1 MYAARVVMNTQ
12 SMTSSS
18 AVLLVGI
25 DEAGYGP
32 VLGPLVAT
40 AMAFEAPA
48 ELVDASLWDVL
59 RRSVSERVST
69 RDRRVA
75 IVDSKKLHRGDDGL
89 AHLER
94 SALAAIAAFS
104 SPPASLRGLLHL
116 LAPHVL
122 GMLAEYPW
130 YREADPALPLAADA
144 DAARLAGECLARDA
158 AVHGVRLAGLWSEPL
173 PEGHYNRL
181 VGRTRNKAVV
191 LLGQTLRLV
200 QRVAEAFPDR
210 TIHYLIDKQ
219 GGRGHYREALMRAF
233 EGRTVQVVN
242 ECDQTSVYVLHG
254 AAPPWSFTF
263 AAQGESRHLPVALA
277 SILSKYQREVFMN
290 AFNSFWRRHAPQV
303 APTAGYYVDGQRFL
317 RDADEA
323 IRRLG
328 VDRALLVRSR

>member
-1 MYAARVVMNTQ
+1 MSEHALNPR
-12 SMTSSS
+12 S

-32 VLGPLVAT
+32 VLGPLVAS
-40 AMAFEAPA
+40 AAAFEVPA
-48 ELVDASLWDVL
+48 DLVDASLWDVL
-59 RRSVSERVST
+59 RQSVSDRVST

-104 SPPASLRGLLHL
+104 FPPASLRGLLHL
-116 LAPHVL
+116 FAPHVL
-122 GMLAEYPW
+122 AMLAEYPW
-130 YREADPALPLAADA
+130 YRDADPALPLAADA

-158 AVHGVRLAGLWSEPL
+158 TAHEVRPAGLWSEPL

-181 VGRTRNKAVV
+181 VSRTRNKAVV

-200 QRVAEAFPDR
+200 QRAAEAFPDR
-210 TIHYLIDKQ
+210 TIHFLIDKQ
-219 GGRGHYREALMRAF
+219 GGRGHYRAALMRAF
-233 EGRTVQVVN
+233 EGRTVQVID
-242 ECDQTSVYVLHG
+242 EGDQTSVYVLHG
-254 AAPPWSFTF
+254 PSRDWSFTF
-263 AAQGESRHLPVALA
+263 AAEGESRHLPVALA
-277 SILSKYQREVFMN
+277 SILSKYQREVFMH
-290 AFNSFWRRHAPQV
+290 AFNAFWRRHAPQV

-317 RDADEA
+317 READDA